1 MEEIREKVLDLIS
14 RKVGKRVAL
23 DDSFVVLQ
31 LDSLAMAELAYDVEQ
46 LLGVKADSGV
56 LDCDTV
62 GDFIEYATE
71 LKGRVQS
78 R

>member
-1 MEEIREKVLDLIS
+1 MEELRENVLDLVS
-14 RKVGKRVAL
+14 RKVGRQVDP
-23 DDSFVVLQ
+23 DDSFVALQ
-31 LDSLAMAELAYDVEQ
+31 LDSLAMAELAYEVEQ

-62 GDFIEYATE
+62 GEFIDYATE

-78 R
+78 H